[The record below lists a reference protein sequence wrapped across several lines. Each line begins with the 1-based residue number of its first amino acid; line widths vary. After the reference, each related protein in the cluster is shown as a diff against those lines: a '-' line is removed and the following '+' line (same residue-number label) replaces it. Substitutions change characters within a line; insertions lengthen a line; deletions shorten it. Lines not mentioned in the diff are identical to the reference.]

1 MSVNQKVQGDEKMS
15 VTVKIISE
23 IVKSVVGEKV
33 GNELANEV
41 IGISIDDVSEKGI
54 DKINDFISDEK
65 AKMDHILSKENM
77 KSMDI
82 PENDIDFVMTEI
94 KDLFRNIEITDEVL
108 RQCKY
113 DSMNLRDF
121 LWNEYCIYKGN
132 GYIECESEIKRSL
145 FTVAEVLIELVRESE
160 TFQQDVSIH
169 ISNSVDD
176 IMEGEQKNFGNIT
189 ERFDKL
195 EEKVLEIYSKLSE
208 NFSQNIYTK
217 EQIRNS
223 EKDFIQLEANIDE
236 LLQDKFNELFSARK
250 IEIDT
255 NETEENSIQKLLY
268 KIIGENLVNFWGENS
283 DKYLQDLEIKWN
295 NEEGSEENELENND
309 LDKRLHTGEWL
320 DPIHKFSGSE
330 GKYFSIVDHFNIFT
344 LIYMVKKKI
353 NPQTNEWW
361 FELEYL
367 EYSEDKQDEWNVTRT
382 YFVDNPSSEGNPLV
396 FLSFIDGNE
405 CISINIGFLD
415 YEEFRISKNPAFME
429 FKQSWIQTDK
439 MRKII
444 RFRANYQTS
453 IVIIDP
459 EFHIPIE
466 PKKIYNE
473 EKMRYELY
481 IDLQAK
487 KKYFACQVRFKL
499 KENGILE
506 KTRKA
511 SPHMLGYNYYIGQY
525 GLKQNWLKA
534 AEWLMQSDKPE
545 DAYYLGVIFMKDTLL
560 HDVSLA
566 RQYLTKA
573 SELGIE
579 MAYELLKEL

>member
-15 VTVKIISE
+15 VAANVISAV
-23 IVKSVVGEKV
+23 IKSVVGDKV
-33 GNELANEV
+33 GDGLAKELAD
-41 IGISIDDVSEKGI
+41 ISIDGISENGI

-236 LLQDKFNELFSARK
+236 LLQDKFNELFSAREIK
-250 IEIDT
+250 IDT

-268 KIIGENLVNFWGENS
+268 KIIGENLVNFWRENS

-330 GKYFSIVDHFNIFT
+330 GKYFSIVDNPDTVT
-344 LIYMVKKKI
+344 LVYMVNKKI
-353 NPQTNEWW
+353 NPQTSEWW
-361 FELEYL
+361 FEPEFL
-367 EYSEDKQDEWNVTRT
+367 EYSEKEQEDGSVART
-382 YFVDNPSSEGNPLV
+382 YFVDNPASEGNPLI
-396 FLSFIDGNE
+396 FFSFINDKDVVVVNT
-405 CISINIGFLD
+405 GFLD
-415 YEEFRISKNPAFME
+415 YEDILYSKKPAIMSIR
-429 FKQSWIQTDK
+429 QSSFQMDGEEQVQRFLAEK
-439 MRKII
+439 ERSII
-444 RFRANYQTS
+444 
-453 IVIIDP
+453 IIDA
-459 EFHIPIE
+459 EYHIPLE
-466 PKKIYNE
+466 SKKIYNDD
-473 EKMRYELY
+473 KGIYEFY
-481 IDLQAK
+481 IDLRAG
-487 KKYFACQVRFKL
+487 KKYFAYQI
-499 KENGILE
+499 GE
-506 KTRKA
+506 KTDFRKA
-511 SPHMLGYNYYIGQY
+511 SPHMIGYNYYIGQY
-525 GLKQNWLKA
+525 GLNQNWLKA
-534 AEWLMQSDKPE
+534 AEWLMQSDEPE
-545 DAYYLGVIFMKDTLL
+545 DVYYLGVIFMKDTLL

>member
-1 MSVNQKVQGDEKMS
+1 MSVAANV
-15 VTVKIISE
+15 ISAV
-23 IVKSVVGEKV
+23 IKSVVGDKV

-41 IGISIDDVSEKGI
+41 VGISIDGISENGI
-54 DKINDFISDEK
+54 DKINDFISGKK
-65 AKMDHILSKENM
+65 AKMEHILSKENM
-77 KSMDI
+77 RTMNI
-82 PENDIDFVMTEI
+82 PESAIDHVVEEI
-94 KDLFRNIEITDEVL
+94 KDLFKSIDITDEVF

-223 EKDFIQLEANIDE
+223 EKDFIKLEANIDE
-236 LLQDKFNELFSARK
+236 LLQDKFDELFSGEERNSD
-250 IEIDT
+250 IE
-255 NETEENSIQKLLY
+255 EVGENSIQKMLY
-268 KIIGENLVNFWGENS
+268 KIMGKNLVNFWGENS
-283 DKYLQDLEIKWN
+283 DKYLQDLEIKWD
-295 NEEGSEENELENND
+295 NEEESKENELENND
-309 LDKRLHTGEWL
+309 LDKRLYIGEWL

-415 YEEFRISKNPAFME
+415 YEDIRISKKPAFMK

-466 PKKIYNE
+466 PKEIYNE